1 VFAVVELGAP
11 VGLVVRGTLLVVLDL
26 MVLFLLAVLAT
37 WLTRGVVERP
47 GWLPDRG
54 AFRTRIAA
62 ALGAFFI
69 VPAVGFATINIV
81 EIAQDGLLRRD
92 LMIAQTL
99 RDASPGLTIPLTQG
113 VRAEGGE
120 VFLDLKYHDIPNT
133 VAMAGVEA
141 CRLGARMFNVH
152 ALGGREMMAKT
163 VAEVD
168 ARYPRGSNERPL
180 LLAVTILTSSTEATL
195 REVGIERPVREM
207 VLRLARLAQ
216 EAGMDGVVA
225 SPQEVGLIREACGAD
240 FAIVTPG
247 VRPASAALDDQKR
260 VMTPGEAIA
269 AGADFLVI
277 GRPISAAVEPVAA
290 AESILAEMAL
300 ALGQA

>member
-1 VFAVVELGAP
+1 MKNEARQRLIFALDVDAFAEAEKWVRQLHGQVGVFKVGKQLFTRCGPEVVQ
-11 VGLVVRGTLLVVLDL
+11 
-26 MVLFLLAVLAT
+26 M
-37 WLTRGVVERP
+37 
-47 GWLPDRG
+47 
-54 AFRTRIAA
+54 
-62 ALGAFFI
+62 
-69 VPAVGFATINIV
+69 
-81 EIAQDGLLRRD
+81 
-92 LMIAQTL
+92 
-99 RDASPGLTIPLTQG
+99 

-141 CRLGARMFNVH
+141 CRLGVRMFNVH
-152 ALGGREMMAKT
+152 ALGGREMMART

-168 ARYPRGSNERPL
+168 ARYPRGSKERPL
-180 LLAVTILTSSTEATL
+180 LLAVTILTSSSEETL

-207 VLRLARLAQ
+207 VPRLARLAQ

-225 SPQEVGLIREACGAD
+225 SPQEVDLIRAACGAD

-269 AGADFLVI
+269 AGADYLVI
-277 GRPISAAVEPVAA
+277 GRPISAAADPVAA
-290 AESILAEMAL
+290 AERILDEMAL
-300 ALGQA
+300 ALGRP

>member
-1 VFAVVELGAP
+1 MKNEARKRLIFALDVDAFAEAQQWVRLLHGQVGVFK
-11 VGLVVRGTLLVVLDL
+11 VGKQLFTRCGPDVVR
-26 MVLFLLAVLAT
+26 M
-37 WLTRGVVERP
+37 
-47 GWLPDRG
+47 
-54 AFRTRIAA
+54 
-62 ALGAFFI
+62 
-69 VPAVGFATINIV
+69 
-81 EIAQDGLLRRD
+81 
-92 LMIAQTL
+92 
-99 RDASPGLTIPLTQG
+99 

-141 CRLGARMFNVH
+141 CRLGVRMFNVH
-152 ALGGREMMAKT
+152 ALGGREMMTRT

-168 ARYPRGSNERPL
+168 ARYPRGSKERPL
-180 LLAVTILTSSTEATL
+180 LLAVTILTSSGEETL

-207 VLRLARLAQ
+207 VPRLARLAQ

-269 AGADFLVI
+269 AGADYLVI
-277 GRPISAAVEPVAA
+277 GRPISAAADPAA
-290 AESILAEMAL
+290 AADRILEEMAL
-300 ALGQA
+300 ALERP